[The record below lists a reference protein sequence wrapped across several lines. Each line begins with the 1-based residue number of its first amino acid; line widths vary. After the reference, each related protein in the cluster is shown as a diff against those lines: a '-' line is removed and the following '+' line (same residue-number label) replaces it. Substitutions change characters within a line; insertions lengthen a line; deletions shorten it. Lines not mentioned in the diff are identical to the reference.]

1 MSSARNRLSIH
12 SSTVGVNDP
21 KNVTYIQDPIR
32 HADVCTCP
40 KCNAKANRIA
50 AFGAIRRAAE
60 IMRWHEANAKRLERL
75 RPDGLNE
82 YEAQAIRR
90 AIRAAI
96 RSPKA

>member
-1 MSSARNRLSIH
+1 MSIEVGKHTFTPHDPASAYPH
-12 SSTVGVNDP
+12 D
-21 KNVTYIQDPIR
+21 
-32 HADVCTCP
+32 HADP
-40 KCNAKANRIA
+40 DQIRIA

-60 IMRWHEANAKRLERL
+60 VMRWHEANAKRLERL

-96 RSPKA
+96 GSPKA

>member
-1 MSSARNRLSIH
+1 MSDYELPTGLTLGSVRFSRNCSYSCSCELS
-12 SSTVGVNDP
+12 S
-21 KNVTYIQDPIR
+21 
-32 HADVCTCP
+32 
-40 KCNAKANRIA
+40 RIA

-60 IMRWHEANAKRLERL
+60 VMRWHEANAKRLERL